1 MDNKQFLTV
10 DEQIKHL
17 KNKGISF
24 ENYSEE
30 KAKQYLRYNNN
41 LFKLSS
47 FRKNY
52 DKYQGGV
59 NDGKY
64 INLNFEHL
72 VDLSIIDMTLR
83 YTVIQLSLDIEHYT
97 KLELLRLMEDN
108 NEDGYT
114 IYEDYI
120 SSLSS
125 FQREILNKEIT
136 RNNNS
141 VYNKNLLNRYK
152 DNIPIWVFLE
162 IISFGQLLSFYLF
175 CAERYDL
182 NEMKNKHFLLTS
194 SKELRNA
201 SAHNSCI
208 FNNLRPKTSM
218 RSSRHIVMKQLSAIR
233 GLSHQTRVKRMSND
247 RIQQITTLLY
257 SHITMVTSEGVH
269 KKACLLLQSFKNRLE
284 KNIDYYKDNEL
295 IFSNIVFLV
304 KIIDTWFKTM

>member
-141 VYNKNLLNRYK
+141 VYNKIY
-152 DNIPIWVFLE
+152 
-162 IISFGQLLSFYLF
+162 
-175 CAERYDL
+175 
-182 NEMKNKHFLLTS
+182 
-194 SKELRNA
+194 
-201 SAHNSCI
+201 
-208 FNNLRPKTSM
+208 
-218 RSSRHIVMKQLSAIR
+218 
-233 GLSHQTRVKRMSND
+233 
-247 RIQQITTLLY
+247 
-257 SHITMVTSEGVH
+257 
-269 KKACLLLQSFKNRLE
+269 
-284 KNIDYYKDNEL
+284 
-295 IFSNIVFLV
+295 
-304 KIIDTWFKTM
+304 